1 MTTARAV
8 AFIDGNNWYHS
19 LRAIGVPDPGRL
31 DYAKITRKLV
41 RHRTWIG
48 TRYYIGQVEQS
59 GDNALY
65 AAQRRFLHR
74 LRGMGPLISVHFGRL
89 EQRKTRNAAAA
100 ELQQLLGGL
109 KVRMDHETYGALA
122 ALARSHRETVLF
134 VEKAVDVMLAVDMVV
149 MAERDEFDTAYL
161 LSADGDFTPAVE
173 AIRRH
178 GKQVFAVAG
187 RPGGQLRRVCNAFL
201 HIDKAWLRDCYLDD
215 G

>member
-1 MTTARAV
+1 MTTARV
-8 AFIDGNNWYHS
+8 
-19 LRAIGVPDPGRL
+19 LTP
-31 DYAKITRKLV
+31 
-41 RHRTWIG
+41 
-48 TRYYIGQVEQS
+48 
-59 GDNALY
+59 
-65 AAQRRFLHR
+65 
-74 LRGMGPLISVHFGRL
+74 
-89 EQRKTRNAAAA
+89 
-100 ELQQLLGGL
+100 
-109 KVRMDHETYGALA
+109 
-122 ALARSHRETVLF
+122 LARSHRETVLF